1 MRWKWIVPRLLIA
14 FSVWA
19 FIHWGLDPLLRW
31 TAVSALQ
38 SVTGARVD
46 IRRVVT
52 TFFPPSIDIQQTA
65 VASARRRGRNLF
77 EFDRMSLQ
85 LENRSLSQRRFVV
98 SDGRIENLQFDTWR
112 SDDGQLEKPATPV
125 VEEPSW
131 ASEKLKELG
140 DEWLTQ
146 LSEQARAQLDPNTLE
161 TWRLGTAVYD
171 KWDVRFEDLT
181 DRAQELE
188 PRVRSLSEQFKLAK
202 EGSTVDQ
209 IEKYLEVAREADLVL
224 QDARKL
230 QNDLKQMAPEV
241 RTDFESINQARLN
254 DQQMI
259 QQKIALLKPD
269 GRRISQALLGRDVYL
284 RVQEMLTWFELFRSY
299 QSELTQ
305 QVQPP
310 RNPGRTWPVLPV
322 SPGPAFHARKLSLS
336 GKMSIDRDLVPWQ
349 AVLSDLTSDPRLL
362 GKPAVLEASAAG
374 ARPLQLKYTVDA
386 TTDVLRSELTAELR
400 DPQGFALSAGR
411 RQKAR
416 FSAGLSNLTWTAQVA
431 LSGNDMSGFIQLM
444 SDIDGLSFEAS
455 DDVRPEILEAAN
467 EALHDI
473 QTLDVVLALT
483 GTLQKP
489 DIVLS
494 TELGDQIASGI
505 QTAVMHQLDK
515 ARTRLLEEADRQA
528 TAQLARLR
536 TRFGEE
542 YNRLARENEQLITQV
557 QEVTQLLA
565 TLRSGKVDPRAVI
578 QQVSNSKLLK
588 EKDRE
593 SVQRVL
599 NGVNGVMQGQ
609 LPQELLG
616 KLPFPKSNDSDTAP
630 LMLPGM
636 LPGSLPGLLPGL
648 LQGIQQAT
656 AEAEQ
661 KTAPARSIINSV
673 MQPPAKAATAEKART
688 IINSRLPGLLPALTT
703 KPTPAADSAA
713 DASGI
718 SAPAAD
724 DSDQNQL
731 PLIIPGFKPRR

>member
-14 FSVWA
+14 FSIWA
-19 FIHWGLDPLLRW
+19 FIHWGMDPLLRW

-85 LENRSLSQRRFVV
+85 LENRSLSQRRFVI

-161 TWRLGTAVYD
+161 TWRLGSEVYE

-181 DRAQELE
+181 DRARDLE

-224 QDARKL
+224 QDARRL

-336 GKMSIDRDLVPWQ
+336 GNMSIDRDLVPWQ
-349 AVLSDLTSDPRLL
+349 AVLSDITSDPRLL

-374 ARPLQLKYTVDA
+374 PRPLQLKYTVDA

-400 DPQGFALSAGR
+400 DPQGFALAAGR

-416 FSAGLSNLTWTAQVA
+416 FEAGLSNLTWTAEVA
-431 LSGNDMSGFIQLM
+431 LTGNDMSGFIQLV

-473 QTLDVVLALT
+473 QSLDVVLALT

-505 QTAVMHQLDK
+505 QTAVMHQLDR
-515 ARTRLLEEADRQA
+515 ARARLLEEADRQA

-542 YNRLARENEQLITQV
+542 YNRLAKENEQLITQV

-565 TLRSGKVDPRAVI
+565 ALRSGKVDPRAVI

-588 EKDRE
+588 ERDRE
-593 SVQRVL
+593 SVQRVV

-609 LPQELLG
+609 LPQELLQ
-616 KLPFPKSNDSDTAP
+616 KLPIPRSTDSETAT
-630 LMLPGM
+630 LMIPGM

-648 LQGIQQAT
+648 MQGIQQAT

-703 KPTPAADSAA
+703 KPAPAADSAA
-713 DASGI
+713 RSEI
-718 SAPAAD
+718 SAPESA

>member
-14 FSVWA
+14 FSIWA
-19 FIHWGLDPLLRW
+19 FIHWGMDPLLRW

-85 LENRSLSQRRFVV
+85 LENRSLSQRRFVI

-161 TWRLGTAVYD
+161 TWRLGSEVYE

-181 DRAQELE
+181 DRARDLE

-224 QDARKL
+224 QDARRL

-322 SPGPAFHARKLSLS
+322 SLGPAFHARKISLS
-336 GKMSIDRDLVPWQ
+336 GNMSIDRDLVPWQ
-349 AVLSDLTSDPRLL
+349 AVLSDITSDPRLL

-374 ARPLQLKYTVDA
+374 PRPLQLKYTVDA

-400 DPQGFALSAGR
+400 DPQGFALAAGR

-416 FSAGLSNLTWTAQVA
+416 FEAGLSNLTWTAQVA
-431 LSGNDMSGFIQLM
+431 LTGDDMSGFIQWV

-473 QTLDVVLALT
+473 QSLDVVLALT

-505 QTAVMHQLDK
+505 QTAVMHQLDR
-515 ARTRLLEEADRQA
+515 ARARLLEEADRQA

-542 YNRLARENEQLITQV
+542 YNRLAKENEQLITQV

-565 TLRSGKVDPRAVI
+565 ALRSGKVDPRAVI

-588 EKDRE
+588 ERDRE
-593 SVQRVL
+593 SVQRVV

-609 LPQELLG
+609 LPQELLQ
-616 KLPFPKSNDSDTAP
+616 KLPIPRSTDSETAT
-630 LMLPGM
+630 LMIPGM

-648 LQGIQQAT
+648 MQGIQQAT

-703 KPTPAADSAA
+703 KPAPAADSAA
-713 DASGI
+713 RSEI
-718 SAPAAD
+718 SAPESA

>member
-14 FSVWA
+14 FSIWA
-19 FIHWGLDPLLRW
+19 FIHWGMDPLLRW

-52 TFFPPSIDIQQTA
+52 TFLPPSIDIQQTA

-85 LENRSLSQRRFVV
+85 LENRSLSQRRFVI

-146 LSEQARAQLDPNTLE
+146 LSEQARAQLDPSTLE
-161 TWRLGTAVYD
+161 TWRLGSEVYE

-181 DRAQELE
+181 DRARDLE

-224 QDARKL
+224 QDARRL

-322 SPGPAFHARKLSLS
+322 SLGPAFHARKLSLS
-336 GKMSIDRDLVPWQ
+336 GNMSIDRDLVPWQ
-349 AVLSDLTSDPRLL
+349 AVLSDITSDPRLL

-374 ARPLQLKYTVDA
+374 PRPLQLKYTVDA

-400 DPQGFALSAGR
+400 DPQGFALAAGR

-416 FSAGLSNLTWTAQVA
+416 FEAGLSNLTWTAQVA
-431 LSGNDMSGFIQLM
+431 LTGDDMSGFIQLV

-473 QTLDVVLALT
+473 QSLDVVLALT

-505 QTAVMHQLDK
+505 QTAVMHQLDR
-515 ARTRLLEEADRQA
+515 ARARLLEEADRQA

-542 YNRLARENEQLITQV
+542 YNRLAKENEQLITQV

-565 TLRSGKVDPRAVI
+565 ALRSGKVDPRAVI

-588 EKDRE
+588 ERDRE
-593 SVQRVL
+593 SVQRVV

-609 LPQELLG
+609 LPQELLQ
-616 KLPFPKSNDSDTAP
+616 KLPIPRSTDSETAT
-630 LMLPGM
+630 LMIPGM

-648 LQGIQQAT
+648 MQGIQQAT

-703 KPTPAADSAA
+703 KPAPAADSAA
-713 DASGI
+713 RSEI
-718 SAPAAD
+718 SAPESA

>member
-14 FSVWA
+14 FSIWA
-19 FIHWGLDPLLRW
+19 FIHWGMDPLLRW

-85 LENRSLSQRRFVV
+85 LENRSLSQRRFVI

-161 TWRLGTAVYD
+161 TWRLGSEVYE

-181 DRAQELE
+181 DRARDLE

-224 QDARKL
+224 QDARRL

-336 GKMSIDRDLVPWQ
+336 GKMSIDRDLIPWQ
-349 AVLSDLTSDPRLL
+349 AVLSDITSDPRLL

-374 ARPLQLKYTVDA
+374 PRPLQLKYTVDA
-386 TTDVLRSELTAELR
+386 TTDVLRSELTAELS
-400 DPQGFALSAGR
+400 DPQGFALAAGR

-416 FSAGLSNLTWTAQVA
+416 FEAGLSNLTWTAQVA
-431 LSGNDMSGFIQLM
+431 LTGNDMSGFIQLV

-473 QTLDVVLALT
+473 QSLDVVLALT

-505 QTAVMHQLDK
+505 QTAVMHQLDR
-515 ARTRLLEEADRQA
+515 ARARLLEEADRQA

-542 YNRLARENEQLITQV
+542 YNRLAKENEQLITQV

-565 TLRSGKVDPRAVI
+565 ALRSGKVDPRAVI

-588 EKDRE
+588 ERDRE
-593 SVQRVL
+593 SVQRVV

-609 LPQELLG
+609 LPQELLQ
-616 KLPFPKSNDSDTAP
+616 KLPIPRSTDSETAT
-630 LMLPGM
+630 LMIPGM

-648 LQGIQQAT
+648 MQGIQQAT

-673 MQPPAKAATAEKART
+673 MQPPAKAATAAKART

-703 KPTPAADSAA
+703 KPAPAADSAA
-713 DASGI
+713 RSEI
-718 SAPAAD
+718 STPESAD
-724 DSDQNQL
+724 GDQNQL

>member
-14 FSVWA
+14 FSIWA
-19 FIHWGLDPLLRW
+19 FIHWGMDPLLRW

-85 LENRSLSQRRFVV
+85 LENRSLSQRRFVI

-161 TWRLGTAVYD
+161 TWRLGSEVYE

-181 DRAQELE
+181 DRARDLE

-224 QDARKL
+224 QDARRL

-336 GKMSIDRDLVPWQ
+336 GKMSIDRDLIPWQ
-349 AVLSDLTSDPRLL
+349 AVLSDITSDPRLL

-374 ARPLQLKYTVDA
+374 PRPLQLKYTVDA
-386 TTDVLRSELTAELR
+386 TTDVLRSELTAELS
-400 DPQGFALSAGR
+400 DPQGFALAAGR

-416 FSAGLSNLTWTAQVA
+416 FEAGLSNLTWTAQVA
-431 LSGNDMSGFIQLM
+431 LTGDDMSGFIQLV

-473 QTLDVVLALT
+473 QSLDVVLALT

-505 QTAVMHQLDK
+505 QIAVMHQLDR
-515 ARTRLLEEADRQA
+515 ARARLLEEADRQA

-542 YNRLARENEQLITQV
+542 YNRLAKENEQLITQV

-565 TLRSGKVDPRAVI
+565 ALRSGKVDPRAVI

-609 LPQELLG
+609 LPQELLQ
-616 KLPFPKSNDSDTAP
+616 KLPIPRSTDSETAT
-630 LMLPGM
+630 LMIPGM

-648 LQGIQQAT
+648 MQGIQQAT

-703 KPTPAADSAA
+703 KPAPAADSAA
-713 DASGI
+713 RSEI
-718 SAPAAD
+718 STPESAD
-724 DSDQNQL
+724 GDQNQL

>member
-14 FSVWA
+14 FSIWA
-19 FIHWGLDPLLRW
+19 FIHWGMDPLLRW

-85 LENRSLSQRRFVV
+85 LENRSLSQRRFVI

-161 TWRLGTAVYD
+161 TWRLGSEVYE

-181 DRAQELE
+181 DRARDLE

-224 QDARKL
+224 QDARRL

-322 SPGPAFHARKLSLS
+322 SLGPAFHARKLSLS
-336 GKMSIDRDLVPWQ
+336 GNMSIDRDLVPWQ
-349 AVLSDLTSDPRLL
+349 AVLSDITSDPRLL

-374 ARPLQLKYTVDA
+374 PRPLQLKYTVDA
-386 TTDVLRSELTAELR
+386 TTDVLRSELTAEKLPMKPCMTFNR
-400 DPQGFALSAGR
+400 SMSYSPSPVHCRSRTSCSAR
-411 RQKAR
+411 N
-416 FSAGLSNLTWTAQVA
+416 SV
-431 LSGNDMSGFIQLM
+431 
-444 SDIDGLSFEAS
+444 
-455 DDVRPEILEAAN
+455 
-467 EALHDI
+467 
-473 QTLDVVLALT
+473 
-483 GTLQKP
+483 
-489 DIVLS
+489 
-494 TELGDQIASGI
+494 
-505 QTAVMHQLDK
+505 
-515 ARTRLLEEADRQA
+515 TRLRPVSRPPSCISWTEPGLDCWRKP
-528 TAQLARLR
+528 TARLPHNLPDSEPASVR
-536 TRFGEE
+536 NTTASQRK
-542 YNRLARENEQLITQV
+542 T
-557 QEVTQLLA
+557 
-565 TLRSGKVDPRAVI
+565 
-578 QQVSNSKLLK
+578 SNSSLRCRKSRSCWPRCVPEKLIP
-588 EKDRE
+588 EP
-593 SVQRVL
+593 S
-599 NGVNGVMQGQ
+599 
-609 LPQELLG
+609 
-616 KLPFPKSNDSDTAP
+616 F
-630 LMLPGM
+630 
-636 LPGSLPGLLPGL
+636 
-648 LQGIQQAT
+648 
-656 AEAEQ
+656 
-661 KTAPARSIINSV
+661 
-673 MQPPAKAATAEKART
+673 
-688 IINSRLPGLLPALTT
+688 SRC
-703 KPTPAADSAA
+703 PT
-713 DASGI
+713 
-718 SAPAAD
+718 
-724 DSDQNQL
+724 QNC
-731 PLIIPGFKPRR
+731 

>member
-14 FSVWA
+14 FSIWA
-19 FIHWGLDPLLRW
+19 FIHWGMDPLLRW

-85 LENRSLSQRRFVV
+85 LENRSLSQRRFVI

-161 TWRLGTAVYD
+161 TWRLGSEVYE

-181 DRAQELE
+181 DRARDLE

-224 QDARKL
+224 QDARRL

-322 SPGPAFHARKLSLS
+322 SLGPAFHARKISLS
-336 GKMSIDRDLVPWQ
+336 GNMSIDRDLVPWQ
-349 AVLSDLTSDPRLL
+349 AVLSDITSDPRLL

-374 ARPLQLKYTVDA
+374 PRPLQLKYTVDA

-400 DPQGFALSAGR
+400 DPQGFALAAGR

-416 FSAGLSNLTWTAQVA
+416 FEAGLSNLTWTAQVA
-431 LSGNDMSGFIQLM
+431 LTGDDMSGFIQLV

-473 QTLDVVLALT
+473 QSLDVVLALT

-505 QTAVMHQLDK
+505 QTAVMHQLDR
-515 ARTRLLEEADRQA
+515 ARARLLEEADRQA

-542 YNRLARENEQLITQV
+542 YNRLAKENEQLITQV

-565 TLRSGKVDPRAVI
+565 ALRSGKVDPRAVI

-588 EKDRE
+588 ERDRE
-593 SVQRVL
+593 SVQRVV

-609 LPQELLG
+609 LPQELLQ
-616 KLPFPKSNDSDTAP
+616 KLPIPRSTDSETAT
-630 LMLPGM
+630 LMIPGM

-648 LQGIQQAT
+648 MQGIQQAT

-703 KPTPAADSAA
+703 KPAPAADSAA
-713 DASGI
+713 RSEI
-718 SAPAAD
+718 SAPESA
-724 DSDQNQL
+724 DSDQNQ
-731 PLIIPGFKPRR
+731 

>member
-14 FSVWA
+14 FSIWA
-19 FIHWGLDPLLRW
+19 FIHWGMDPLLRW

-85 LENRSLSQRRFVV
+85 LENRSLSQRRFVI

-161 TWRLGTAVYD
+161 TWRLGSEVYE

-181 DRAQELE
+181 DRARDLE

-224 QDARKL
+224 QDARRL

-336 GKMSIDRDLVPWQ
+336 GNMSIDRDLVPWQ
-349 AVLSDLTSDPRLL
+349 AVLSDITSDPRLL

-374 ARPLQLKYTVDA
+374 PRPLQLKYTVDA

-400 DPQGFALSAGR
+400 DPQGFALAAGR

-416 FSAGLSNLTWTAQVA
+416 FEAGLSNLTWTAQVA
-431 LSGNDMSGFIQLM
+431 LTGDDMSGFIQLV

-473 QTLDVVLALT
+473 QSLDVVLALT

-505 QTAVMHQLDK
+505 QTAVMHQLDR
-515 ARTRLLEEADRQA
+515 ARARLLEEADRQA

-542 YNRLARENEQLITQV
+542 YNRLAKENEQLITQV

-565 TLRSGKVDPRAVI
+565 ALRSGKVDPRAVI

-588 EKDRE
+588 ERDRE
-593 SVQRVL
+593 SVQRVV

-609 LPQELLG
+609 LPQELLQ
-616 KLPFPKSNDSDTAP
+616 KLPIPRSTDSETAT
-630 LMLPGM
+630 LMIPGM

-648 LQGIQQAT
+648 MQGIQQAT

-703 KPTPAADSAA
+703 KPAPAADSAA
-713 DASGI
+713 RSEI
-718 SAPAAD
+718 SAPESA

>member
-14 FSVWA
+14 FSIWA
-19 FIHWGLDPLLRW
+19 FIHWGMDPLLRW

-85 LENRSLSQRRFVV
+85 LENRSLSQRRFVI

-161 TWRLGTAVYD
+161 TWRLGSEVYEQ
-171 KWDVRFEDLT
+171 WDVRFEDLT
-181 DRAQELE
+181 DRARDLE

-224 QDARKL
+224 QDARRL

-336 GKMSIDRDLVPWQ
+336 GNMSIDRDLVPWQ
-349 AVLSDLTSDPRLL
+349 AVLSDITSDPRLL

-374 ARPLQLKYTVDA
+374 PRPLQLKYTVDA

-400 DPQGFALSAGR
+400 DPQGFALAAGR

-416 FSAGLSNLTWTAQVA
+416 FEAGLSNLTWTAQVA
-431 LSGNDMSGFIQLM
+431 LTGNDMSGFIQLV

-473 QTLDVVLALT
+473 QSLDVVLALT

-505 QTAVMHQLDK
+505 QTAVMHQLDR
-515 ARTRLLEEADRQA
+515 ARARLLEEADRQA

-542 YNRLARENEQLITQV
+542 YNRLAKENEQLITQV

-565 TLRSGKVDPRAVI
+565 ALRSGKVDPRAVI

-588 EKDRE
+588 ERDRE
-593 SVQRVL
+593 SVQRVV

-609 LPQELLG
+609 LPQELLQ
-616 KLPFPKSNDSDTAP
+616 KLPIPRSTDSETAT
-630 LMLPGM
+630 LMIPGM

-648 LQGIQQAT
+648 MQGIQQAT

-703 KPTPAADSAA
+703 KPAPVSDSAA
-713 DASGI
+713 RSEI
-718 SAPAAD
+718 SAPESA

>member
-14 FSVWA
+14 FSIWA
-19 FIHWGLDPLLRW
+19 FIHWGMDPLLRW

-85 LENRSLSQRRFVV
+85 LENRSLSQRRFVI

-161 TWRLGTAVYD
+161 TWRLGSEVYE

-181 DRAQELE
+181 DRARDLE

-224 QDARKL
+224 QDARRL

-322 SPGPAFHARKLSLS
+322 SLGPAFHARKLSLS
-336 GKMSIDRDLVPWQ
+336 GNMSIDRDLVPWQ
-349 AVLSDLTSDPRLL
+349 AVLSDITSDPRLL

-374 ARPLQLKYTVDA
+374 PRPLQLKYTVDA

-400 DPQGFALSAGR
+400 DPQGFALAAGR

-416 FSAGLSNLTWTAQVA
+416 FEAGLSNLTWTAQVA
-431 LSGNDMSGFIQLM
+431 LTGDDMSGFIQLV

-473 QTLDVVLALT
+473 QSLDVVLALP

-505 QTAVMHQLDK
+505 QTAVMHQLDR
-515 ARTRLLEEADRQA
+515 ARARLLEEADRQA

-542 YNRLARENEQLITQV
+542 YNRLAKENEQLITQV

-565 TLRSGKVDPRAVI
+565 ALRSGKVDPRAVI

-588 EKDRE
+588 ERDRE
-593 SVQRVL
+593 SVQRVV

-609 LPQELLG
+609 LPQELLQ
-616 KLPFPKSNDSDTAP
+616 KLPIPRSTDSETAT
-630 LMLPGM
+630 LMIPGM

-648 LQGIQQAT
+648 MQGIQQAT

-703 KPTPAADSAA
+703 KPAPAADSAA
-713 DASGI
+713 RSEI
-718 SAPAAD
+718 SAPESA

>member
-14 FSVWA
+14 FSIWA
-19 FIHWGLDPLLRW
+19 FIHWGMDPLLRW

-85 LENRSLSQRRFVV
+85 LENRSLSQRRFVI

-161 TWRLGTAVYD
+161 TWRLGSEVYE

-181 DRAQELE
+181 DRARDLE

-224 QDARKL
+224 QDARRL

-322 SPGPAFHARKLSLS
+322 SLGPAFHARKLSLS
-336 GKMSIDRDLVPWQ
+336 GNMSIDRDLVPWQ
-349 AVLSDLTSDPRLL
+349 AVLSDITSDPRLL

-374 ARPLQLKYTVDA
+374 PRPLQLKYTVDA

-400 DPQGFALSAGR
+400 DPQGFALAAGR

-416 FSAGLSNLTWTAQVA
+416 FEAGLSNLTWTAEVA
-431 LSGNDMSGFIQLM
+431 LTGNDMSGFIQLV

-473 QTLDVVLALT
+473 QSLDVVLALT

-505 QTAVMHQLDK
+505 QTAVMHQLDR
-515 ARTRLLEEADRQA
+515 ARARLLEEADRQA

-542 YNRLARENEQLITQV
+542 YNRLAKENEQLITQV

-565 TLRSGKVDPRAVI
+565 ALRSGKVDPRAVI

-588 EKDRE
+588 ERDRE
-593 SVQRVL
+593 SVQRVV

-609 LPQELLG
+609 LPQELLQ
-616 KLPFPKSNDSDTAP
+616 KLPIPRSTDSETAT
-630 LMLPGM
+630 LMIPGM

-648 LQGIQQAT
+648 MQGIQQAT

-703 KPTPAADSAA
+703 KPAPVSDSAA
-713 DASGI
+713 RSEI
-718 SAPAAD
+718 SAPESA
-724 DSDQNQL
+724 DSDQTQL

>member
-14 FSVWA
+14 FSIWA
-19 FIHWGLDPLLRW
+19 FIHWGMDPLLRW

-85 LENRSLSQRRFVV
+85 LENRSLSQRRFVI

-161 TWRLGTAVYD
+161 TWRLGSEVYE

-181 DRAQELE
+181 DRARDLE

-224 QDARKL
+224 QDARRL

-336 GKMSIDRDLVPWQ
+336 GNMSIDRDLVPWQ
-349 AVLSDLTSDPRLL
+349 AVLSDITSDPRLL

-374 ARPLQLKYTVDA
+374 PRPLQLKYTVDA

-400 DPQGFALSAGR
+400 DPQGFALAAGR

-416 FSAGLSNLTWTAQVA
+416 FEAGLSNLTWTAQVA
-431 LSGNDMSGFIQLM
+431 LTGNDMSGFIQLV
-444 SDIDGLSFEAS
+444 SDIDRLSFEAS

-473 QTLDVVLALT
+473 QSLDVVLALT

-505 QTAVMHQLDK
+505 QTAVMHQLDR
-515 ARTRLLEEADRQA
+515 ARARLLEEADRQA

-542 YNRLARENEQLITQV
+542 YNRLAKENEQLITQV

-565 TLRSGKVDPRAVI
+565 ALRSGKVDPRAVI

-588 EKDRE
+588 ERDRE
-593 SVQRVL
+593 SVQRVV

-609 LPQELLG
+609 LPQELLQ
-616 KLPFPKSNDSDTAP
+616 KLPIPRSTDSETAT
-630 LMLPGM
+630 LMIPGM

-648 LQGIQQAT
+648 MQGIQQAT

-703 KPTPAADSAA
+703 KPAPVSDSAA
-713 DASGI
+713 RSEI
-718 SAPAAD
+718 SAPESA

>member
-14 FSVWA
+14 FSIWA
-19 FIHWGLDPLLRW
+19 FIHWGMDPLLRW

-85 LENRSLSQRRFVV
+85 LENRSLSQRRFVI

-161 TWRLGTAVYD
+161 TWRLGSEVYE

-181 DRAQELE
+181 DRARDLE

-224 QDARKL
+224 QDARRL

-336 GKMSIDRDLVPWQ
+336 GNMSIDRDLVPWQ
-349 AVLSDLTSDPRLL
+349 AVLSDITSDPRLL

-374 ARPLQLKYTVDA
+374 PRPLQLKYTVDA

-400 DPQGFALSAGR
+400 DPQGFALAAGR

-416 FSAGLSNLTWTAQVA
+416 FEAGLSNLTWTAEVA
-431 LSGNDMSGFIQLM
+431 LTGNDMSGFIQLV

-473 QTLDVVLALT
+473 QSLDVVLALT

-542 YNRLARENEQLITQV
+542 YNRLAKENEQLITQV

-565 TLRSGKVDPRAVI
+565 ALRSGKVDPRAVI

-588 EKDRE
+588 ERDRE
-593 SVQRVL
+593 SVQRVV

-609 LPQELLG
+609 LPQELLQ
-616 KLPFPKSNDSDTAP
+616 KLPIPRSTDSETAT
-630 LMLPGM
+630 LMIPGM

-648 LQGIQQAT
+648 MQGIQQAT

-703 KPTPAADSAA
+703 KPAPVSDSAA
-713 DASGI
+713 RSEI
-718 SAPAAD
+718 SAPESA